1 MKLSYYLKKIQ
12 NLVLKKKFNYPKTI
26 IDFFYSNKKIT
37 VISFSSIGRGRKYIQ
52 QNEFF
57 NLTKKYNVM
66 FVKDITRSWLNHV
79 DINQIKTSLKNS
91 DNNYAIGHSMGAFNA
106 IIYSTLNPVK
116 KVIAF
121 SPQYSIH
128 PKISKDDTFLN
139 FAANITEWKFKKLK
153 FSDKTDYLL
162 IFGDSDK
169 EKYHM
174 SMIPKLKNIK
184 LMVLKNCNHNTAP
197 HLKKLKKLDKTINKF
212 FLN

>member
-1 MKLSYYLKKIQ
+1 MKLNYYFKKIQ
-12 NLVLKKKFNYPKTI
+12 NLILKKNYNYPKTI
-26 IDFFYSNKKIT
+26 IDYFYRNKKIT

-66 FVKDITRSWLNHV
+66 FVKDITRSWLNNV
-79 DINQIKTSLKNS
+79 EINQIRTSLKNN
-91 DNNYAIGHSMGAFNA
+91 NNYAIGHSMGAFNA
-106 IIYSTLNPVK
+106 ITFSTLHPIK

-139 FAANITEWKFKKLK
+139 FAANINEWKFKKLK

-174 SMIPKLKNIK
+174 SMIPKRKNIK
-184 LMVLKNCNHNTAP
+184 LMVLKNCNHSTAP
-197 HLKKLKKLDKTINKF
+197 YLKKLKKLDKTINKF

>member
-1 MKLSYYLKKIQ
+1 MKLNYYLKKIQ
-12 NLVLKKKFNYPKTI
+12 NLIFKKNFDYPKTI
-26 IDFFYSNKKIT
+26 IDYFYNNKKIT

-66 FVKDITRSWLNHV
+66 FVKDITRSWFNNI
-79 DINQIKTSLKNS
+79 DIKYIKSFLKKN
-91 DNNYAIGHSMGAFNA
+91 NNYAIGHSMGAFNA
-106 IIYSTLNPVK
+106 IIFSSLYPIK
-116 KVIAF
+116 KVVAF
-121 SPQYSIH
+121 SPQFSIH
-128 PKISKDDTFLN
+128 PKISKDNTFLN
-139 FAANITEWKFKKLK
+139 FAANIIEWKHKRLK

-174 SMIPKLKNIK
+174 SMMPKRKNIK
-184 LMVLKNCNHNTAP
+184 LISLKNCDHNTAP

-212 FLN
+212 FYN

>member
-1 MKLSYYLKKIQ
+1 MKLNYYLKKIQ
-12 NLVLKKKFNYPKTI
+12 NLIFKKKFNYPKTI
-26 IDFFYSNKKIT
+26 IDYFHNNKKIT
-37 VISFSSIGRGRKYIQ
+37 VISFSSIGRGRKYVQ

-57 NLTKKYNVM
+57 NLTRKYNVM
-66 FVKDITRSWLNHV
+66 FVKDITRSWLNNI
-79 DINQIKTSLKNS
+79 DINQIKSSLKNN
-91 DNNYAIGHSMGAFNA
+91 NNYAIGHSMGAFNA
-106 IIYSTLNPVK
+106 ITYSSLHPIK

-139 FAANITEWKFKKLK
+139 FAANITEWKYKKLK

-174 SMIPKLKNIK
+174 SMIPKQKNIK
-184 LMVLKNCNHNTAP
+184 LISIKNCDHNTAL
-197 HLKKLKKLDKTINKF
+197 HLKRLGKLDKTINKF
-212 FLN
+212 FS